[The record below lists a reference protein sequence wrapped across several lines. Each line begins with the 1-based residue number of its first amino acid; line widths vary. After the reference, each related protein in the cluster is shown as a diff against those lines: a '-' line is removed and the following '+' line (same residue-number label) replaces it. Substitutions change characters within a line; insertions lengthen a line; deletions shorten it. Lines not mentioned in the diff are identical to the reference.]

1 MRWTDD
7 NRPIRGASHASSAGS
22 SARARPRSLEEL
34 LEEVVEARADFF
46 AARRLDNEEIVE
58 EAHNR
63 FVRALRTYTAEL
75 ERRGLPIPYALR
87 DDLRIYGAVLDD
99 RGRRRA

>member
-7 NRPIRGASHASSAGS
+7 SRPIHGS
-22 SARARPRSLEEL
+22 SHGGLGGAPPRSLEQL
-34 LEEVVEARADFF
+34 LEDLVEARAEFF

-63 FVRALRTYTAEL
+63 FVASLRTYTAEL
-75 ERRGLPIPYALR
+75 ERRCLPVPYALR
-87 DDLRIYGAVLDD
+87 DDLRIYGAVLDE